1 MTERKILFE
10 GYPYKPIA
18 TDTDMTRITD
28 KMNPATVLDTL
39 RKADGYYITNTARD
53 MSQSD
58 YKNRILL
65 HTDLIAAKAREDAG
79 YFSLEITGGASVH
92 VDILRK
98 QVDPFL
104 KLRLL
109 REQMPNTMFQTLCR
123 GVNLFG
129 YRPYPQNVIRLTVR
143 EFAKYVDVWRTFDF
157 MNYIPNMQAVFE
169 EVTKAGKINEPC
181 ICFST
186 GPEHTNDYY
195 VKKVQEI
202 LDVTGE
208 EIILCIKNHGGLGT
222 PKRIGELV
230 DAIKQTYPELPI
242 HYHGHNTDGND
253 IGRIT
258 AAVLAGATIVDA
270 SDHAFTGFY
279 GPPPILTVIQTLK
292 DHDKV
297 AIGIDEEAV
306 IESSD
311 AIRDERPHYA
321 QFESQIK
328 GFMPTVQIH
337 KLPGGAMGSS
347 LEQASKGGFLDKMPD
362 ILHKE
367 LPKVQKELGNYWSVT
382 PGSQIL
388 WTTAVS
394 NVLDGDRYG
403 NCSGDLKNLLLGKYG
418 PFPFYKPA
426 DWIYEKAFGPDW
438 KKILEEQ
445 GGVEN
450 IEDIDIEKERKTLA
464 ERLGKEPTEQQLV
477 TYLQHPNDAVEFFKF
492 EEKFGQSYV
501 LPPSIFLREGGF
513 KLGESLVFRD
523 NNGKEHIIE
532 IGPSQQADDGKTNV
546 YLNVDHHQRAF
557 VIEAEAQAGAAA
569 AVATLSKQEIANL
582 AKTGDIRAPFGGNVY
597 EISVETGQ
605 QVEAGD
611 QVAVLEAMKMQ
622 TPVVSEISGT
632 VSTISAKVGQA
643 LKTGDKIL
651 LIASGE
657 E

>member
-1 MTERKILFE
+1 MTKITT
-10 GYPYKPIA
+10 A
-18 TDTDMTRITD
+18 
-28 KMNPATVLDTL
+28 MNTAEVLSTL
-39 RKADGYYITNTARD
+39 RQADGYYITNTARD

-65 HTDLIAAKAREDAG
+65 HTDLMAAPAREEAG

-104 KLRLL
+104 KLELL
-109 REQMPNTMFQTLCR
+109 REKMPNTMFQTLCR

-129 YRPYPQNVIRLTVR
+129 YRPYPQNVIRFAVR

-157 MNYIPNMQAVFE
+157 MNHIPNMTAVFE
-169 EVTKAGKINEPC
+169 EVAKAGKINEPC

-186 GPEHTNDYY
+186 GPEHTDEFY
-195 VKKVQEI
+195 VSKVQEI

-230 DAIKQTYPELPI
+230 NAIKQAFPDLII

-253 IGRIT
+253 ISRIT
-258 AAVLAGATIVDA
+258 EAVLNGAAIVDA

-292 DHDKV
+292 EYDKT

-306 IESSD
+306 IRTSD
-311 AIRDERPHYA
+311 VIRDERIHYG

-328 GFMPTVQIH
+328 GFLPTVQIH

-347 LEQASKGGFLDKMPD
+347 LEQADKGGFLKQMPD

-367 LPKVQKELGNYWSVT
+367 LPTVQIELGNWWSVT

-394 NVLDGDRYG
+394 NVVDGERYG
-403 NCSGDLKNLLLGKYG
+403 NPSGDLKNLLLGKYG
-418 PFPFYKPA
+418 PFPFYQPA
-426 DWIYEKAFGPDW
+426 DWIYEKVFGENW
-438 KKILEEQ
+438 KEILEKE
-445 GGVEN
+445 GG
-450 IEDIDIEKERKTLA
+450 IEDIEDMDIEQERATLT
-464 ERLGKEPTEQQLV
+464 ERLGQEPTDQQLV

-492 EEKFGQSYV
+492 EEKFGRSYV

-513 KLGESLVFRD
+513 ALGETLVFRD
-523 NNGKEHIIE
+523 HTGKEHMIE
-532 IGPSQQADDGKTNV
+532 VGPSQRDKSGEANI
-546 YLNVDHHQRAF
+546 YLNVDHHQRIFLFEPEVA
-557 VIEAEAQAGAAA
+557 AGAAA
-569 AVATLSKQEIANL
+569 VQTLSKEEIAEL
-582 AKTGDIRAPFGGNVY
+582 ALSGDIRAPFKANVC
-597 EISVETGQ
+597 EISVKVGQ
-605 QVEAGD
+605 EIARGD
-611 QVAVLEAMKMQ
+611 RVAILEAMKMQ
-622 TPVVSEISGT
+622 TPVVSVVAGT
-632 VSTISAKVGQA
+632 VASISAKIGQA
-643 LKTGDKIL
+643 MQPGDKIL
-651 LIASGE
+651 KVDPAD
-657 E
+657 

>member
-1 MTERKILFE
+1 
-10 GYPYKPIA
+10 
-18 TDTDMTRITD
+18 MTRITQG
-28 KMNPATVLDTL
+28 MAPSEVLAIL
-39 RKADGYYITNTARD
+39 RQADGYYITNTARD

-65 HTDLIAAKAREDAG
+65 HTDLLAAPAREAAG

-104 KLRLL
+104 KLELL
-109 REQMPNTMFQTLCR
+109 REKMPDTMFQTLCR

-157 MNYIPNMQAVFE
+157 MNHIPNMEAVFE
-169 EVTKAGKINEPC
+169 EVAKAGKINEPC

-195 VKKVQEI
+195 IGKVREI
-202 LDVTGE
+202 LDVTGD

-222 PKRIGELV
+222 PRRIGELV
-230 DAIKQTYPELPI
+230 NAIKQAYPDLVI

-258 AAVLAGATIVDA
+258 AAILNGATIVDA

-279 GPPPILTVIQTLK
+279 GPPPILTVIQTMK
-292 DHDKV
+292 DHGRT

-306 IESSD
+306 IATSD

-321 QFESQIK
+321 QFEAQIK
-328 GFMPTVQIH
+328 GFLPTVQIH

-347 LEQASKGGFLDKMPD
+347 LEQASKGGFLDRMPD

-367 LPKVQKELGNYWSVT
+367 LPRVQIELGNWWSVT

-394 NVLDGDRYG
+394 NVLEGERYG
-403 NCSGDLKNLLLGKYG
+403 NPSGDLKNLLLGKYG
-418 PFPFYKPA
+418 PFPFYRPE
-426 DWIYEKAFGPDW
+426 DWIYEKVFGRNW
-438 KKILEEQ
+438 KEILDKEGGIEQ
-445 GGVEN
+445 
-450 IEDIDIEKERKTLA
+450 IEDMDIEKERQTLT
-464 ERLGKEPTEQQLV
+464 ERMGAEPTEQQLV
-477 TYLQHPNDAVEFFKF
+477 LYLQHPNDAVDFFKF
-492 EEKFGQSYV
+492 EEKFGKAYV
-501 LPPSIFLREGGF
+501 LPPSIFLRKGGF
-513 KLGESLVFRD
+513 QLGETLVFRD
-523 NNGKEHIIE
+523 DTGKEHIVE
-532 IGPSQQADDGKTNV
+532 IGPAQQTDDGETNV
-546 YLNVDHHQRAF
+546 YLNVDHDQRLF
-557 VIEAEAQAGAAA
+557 VFEPEAQEGSAP
-569 AVATLSKQEIANL
+569 VAQLSKQEIARL
-582 AKTGDIRAPFGGNVY
+582 ARQGDIRAPFAGNLYAV
-597 EISVETGQ
+597 SVEIGQ
-605 QVEAGD
+605 EVAEGD
-611 QVAVLEAMKMQ
+611 QLAVLEAMKMQ
-622 TPVVSEISGT
+622 TPITSEVAGTVSEIQ
-632 VSTISAKVGQA
+632 AKVGQA
-643 LKTGDKIL
+643 LQPGDPIL
-651 LIASGE
+651 TIEIPE